1 MENRFGLPGINTD
14 NPRPLNEG
22 DKSHSFQCYT
32 NSPLRGFP
40 GTKSYFDQFQ
50 LKLGISDTQ
59 RSASNMERGSQ
70 RPTPIKSIIDSYQ
83 GFISKMKFS
92 TNSLLLLRSEKNST
106 SS

>member
-1 MENRFGLPGINTD
+1 MKEINHILFNVIPTVPYED
-14 NPRPLNEG
+14 
-22 DKSHSFQCYT
+22 FQVR
-32 NSPLRGFP
+32 NHA
-40 GTKSYFDQFQ
+40 QFK

-92 TNSLLLLRSEKNST
+92 ANSL
-106 SS
+106 